1 MEVPE
6 ILFALRL
13 FLLCDFNVA
22 MQCCHTE
29 SAWELAVS
37 HFCHFLRI
45 KDESHFKKKAVLFFK
60 DSGCA
65 HCEKRIYCLF
75 FFTFYWSKTP
85 ALLSAYSRVADIAF
99 TPWTSVCVCV
109 CVCGDITL
117 VTGKTDLGPGNIM
130 SPLKDITVKYTMWK
144 GPYTLFQFYGF
155 MMRTW
160 WKKSSGPNSLRSG

>member
-45 KDESHFKKKAVLFFK
+45 KDESHLKKKAVLFFK

-65 HCEKRIYCLF
+65 HCEKRIYCHF
-75 FFTFYWSKTP
+75 FFY
-85 ALLSAYSRVADIAF
+85 LLLKQNSSIIISLQSCSWYCF
-99 TPWTSVCVCV
+99 HTMNLCVCV

>member
-45 KDESHFKKKAVLFFK
+45 KDESHLKKKAVLFFK

-65 HCEKRIYCLF
+65 HCEKRIYCHF
-75 FFTFYWSKTP
+75 FFY
-85 ALLSAYSRVADIAF
+85 LLLKQNSSIIISLQLCSWYCF
-99 TPWTSVCVCV
+99 HTMNLCVCV

>member
-1 MEVPE
+1 MLPH
-6 ILFALRL
+6 R
-13 FLLCDFNVA
+13 
-22 MQCCHTE
+22 
-29 SAWELAVS
+29 VS
-37 HFCHFLRI
+37 LRI
-45 KDESHFKKKAVLFFK
+45 SCLSFLSFPENKRWITFLKKSCIIFQGQWVCPLWKENIL
-60 DSGCA
+60 S
-65 HCEKRIYCLF
+65 F

-99 TPWTSVCVCV
+99 TPWTSLCV

>member
-1 MEVPE
+1 MLPH
-6 ILFALRL
+6 R
-13 FLLCDFNVA
+13 
-22 MQCCHTE
+22 
-29 SAWELAVS
+29 VS
-37 HFCHFLRI
+37 LRI
-45 KDESHFKKKAVLFFK
+45 SCLSFLSFPENKRWITFLKKSCIIFQGQWVCPLWKENIL
-60 DSGCA
+60 S
-65 HCEKRIYCLF
+65 F
-75 FFTFYWSKTP
+75 FFY
-85 ALLSAYSRVADIAF
+85 LLLKQNSSIIISLQSCSWYCF
-99 TPWTSVCVCV
+99 HTMNLCVCV